1 MMFLKRLAVLF
12 YVSLTLFLSA
22 FLILF
27 VLNWVNYYDV
37 TFMLSTIYSD
47 QNLRLIIGCMAAVFL
62 VINFLFY
69 QFYSV
74 NVHRDKIIA
83 FDNPSGRVTVSLVAM
98 EDIVRRMLTR
108 LPEIKKVYPNITASK
123 KGLTIS
129 VKLSLQSEVNIPE
142 LSASVQGR
150 IKRKIQDMIGID
162 QPLDITVY
170 IGRIVSESAKSKD
183 AKNQPPID
191 DEAVPPVPFHGY
203 RA

>member
-37 TFMLSTIYSD
+37 TFMLSTVYSD
-47 QNLRLIIGCMAAVFL
+47 HNLRLIVGCIASVFL

-98 EDIVRRMLTR
+98 EDIIQRMLTR

-123 KGLTIS
+123 KGLAIS
-129 VKLSLQSEVNIPE
+129 VKLFLQSEVNIPE
-142 LSASVQGR
+142 LSASVQSR
-150 IKRKIQDMIGID
+150 IKRKVQDMIGID
-162 QPLDITVY
+162 QPLNITVY
-170 IGRIVSESAKSKD
+170 IGRIFSDSLKKKD
-183 AKNQPPID
+183 SKNQAPID
-191 DEAVPPVPFHGY
+191 DEVIPPVPFHGY
-203 RA
+203 GG